1 MRSPQGQK
9 VFYAVLLLCIIAAV
23 AFLAMRNPGSNGFQ
37 TALAQLAPQS
47 KAIDGER
54 SYGYLKDICAIGRRV
69 SGTEGM
75 QQQQQM
81 LQAHFRKLGGQVSMQ
96 EWQGRH
102 PQSGEPVN
110 LANMIITWHPE
121 RKDRIVLCAHYDTRP
136 FPDSDPQNPRGMF
149 LGAND
154 GASGVALLME
164 LAHTMPDLQSR
175 YGVDFVLF
183 DAEELI
189 FNPSRDKY
197 FLGSEHFA
205 REYRDRPPQHKYH
218 YGVLLDMVA
227 DRELQLYQEINSMRW
242 PDTRPLVRDIWAT
255 AKKMRVREFIERKR
269 HEVRDDHLALRNIAG
284 IPTCDII
291 DFDYPRPG
299 RVNYWHTEKDV
310 PENCSAESLQKVGS
324 VLHTW
329 LQKVDRTLPPR

>member
-110 LANMIITWHPE
+110 LANMIITRHPE
-121 RKDRIVLCAHYDTRP
+121 RKDWIVLCANYDTRRL
-136 FPDSDPQNPRGMF
+136 PDSDPQNPRGMF
-149 LGAND
+149 
-154 GASGVALLME
+154 
-164 LAHTMPDLQSR
+164 
-175 YGVDFVLF
+175 
-183 DAEELI
+183 
-189 FNPSRDKY
+189 
-197 FLGSEHFA
+197 
-205 REYRDRPPQHKYH
+205 
-218 YGVLLDMVA
+218 
-227 DRELQLYQEINSMRW
+227 
-242 PDTRPLVRDIWAT
+242 
-255 AKKMRVREFIERKR
+255 
-269 HEVRDDHLALRNIAG
+269 
-284 IPTCDII
+284 
-291 DFDYPRPG
+291 
-299 RVNYWHTEKDV
+299 
-310 PENCSAESLQKVGS
+310 
-324 VLHTW
+324 
-329 LQKVDRTLPPR
+329 